1 MSGIVAYGTYLPYW
15 RLERKAIGEA
25 LGVSAGSGT
34 RAVASYDEDT
44 TSMAVEAARA
54 TLRGLVRWGAP
65 TWPPKPPNARHAP
78 AEPGRSSK
86 DSDGLLAGPETLYF
100 ATSDPAYLDKTN
112 ATAIHAALD
121 LPSTTMAVDMVGSVR
136 SAAGALRVALD
147 ARAPSLAVMSDV
159 RTGLPGG
166 ADERDGGDGAVAF
179 LCGDDDVLAE
189 PLGSA
194 SATAEFLDR
203 WRLPGDAASRQW
215 EERFGEAAYVPLGE
229 SALGEALKQAGV
241 TAQALTR
248 LIVAGPHG
256 RAVKRVAAGAGVK
269 KDAIADDL
277 TAVVGNTGAAHAG
290 LLLADA
296 LDRAR
301 PDELIAVVSLAD
313 GADVTVWRTTG
324 ARRDQKPS
332 ATVADQIGSAKGRVA
347 YSTWLTW
354 RGFLRREPP
363 RRPDPQPPEA
373 PPAFRHEAWKF
384 AFTGSRCQACGVR
397 HLPPQRVCVKC
408 QAIDRMAPERMADV
422 PATIATFTI
431 DRLAFSPSPPM
442 VAAVID
448 FEGGGRYQ
456 CELTDVD
463 PKTVAIGNRVEM
475 TFRRLMTAGGVH
487 NYFWKARPI
496 RGAAG

>member
-1 MSGIVAYGTYLPYW
+1 MRGIVAYGAYVPYW

-44 TSMAVEAARA
+44 TSKAVEAARGA
-54 TLRGLVRWGAP
+54 LRGVPA
-65 TWPPKPPNARHAP
+65 ARIEAV
-78 AEPGRSSK
+78 
-86 DSDGLLAGPETLYF
+86 YF

-112 ATAIHAALD
+112 ATAIHAALA
-121 LPSTTMAVDMVGSVR
+121 LPPTAMAVDMLGSVR
-136 SAAGALRVALD
+136 SAVGALRAALD
-147 ARAPSLAVMSDV
+147 ARIPVLAAMADV
-159 RTGLPGG
+159 RIGLPGG
-166 ADERDGGDGAVAF
+166 ADEREGGDGAAAF
-179 LCGDDDVLAE
+179 LCGDEGVLVE
-189 PLGSA
+189 PVGVA

-203 WRLPGDAASRQW
+203 WRLPGDPTSRQW

-229 SALGEALKQAGV
+229 SALAEALKQAGV
-241 TAQALTR
+241 PAQTVTR

-256 RAVKRVAAGAGVK
+256 RAVRRVAAAAGVK
-269 KDAIADDL
+269 KEAIADDL
-277 TAVVGNTGAAHAG
+277 AAVLGNTGAAHAG
-290 LLLADA
+290 LLFADT
-296 LDRAR
+296 LDRAQ
-301 PDELIAVVSLAD
+301 PDEVIAVVSLAD
-313 GADVTVWRTTG
+313 GADATVWRTTRAIG
-324 ARRDQKPS
+324 QCRPPS
-332 ATVADQIGSAKGRVA
+332 TVADRIASAKGRVA
-347 YSTWLTW
+347 YNTWLTW

-373 PPAFRHEAWKF
+373 PPSFRHEAWKF
-384 AFTGSRCQACGVR
+384 AFTGSRCQACDTR

-408 QAIDRMAPERMADV
+408 QAIDRMAPERLADV

-463 PKTVAIGNRVEM
+463 PRAVSIGNRVEM
-475 TFRRLMTAGGVH
+475 TFRRLITAGGVH

-496 RGAAG
+496 R